1 LVQGAVEVA
10 EISRMREIVTAL
22 ANLWDAANRLP
33 EGIERQN
40 ALREIRGYQIRFAAL
55 VGASPFD
62 GGVESMT

>member
-55 VGASPFD
+55 VGASRFD